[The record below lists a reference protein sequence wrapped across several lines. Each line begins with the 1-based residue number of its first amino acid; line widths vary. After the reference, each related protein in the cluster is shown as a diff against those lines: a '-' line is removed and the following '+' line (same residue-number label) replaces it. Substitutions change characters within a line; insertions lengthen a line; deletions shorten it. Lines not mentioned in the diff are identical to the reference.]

1 MIAHRTVAA
10 TTFAVSLL
18 FGASALAQQ
27 ANTLPLKIGVLADF
41 ASVYADIGGQGN
53 VEAAKIAIEEFGGKM
68 FDKPIELVTADALN
82 KADVAATISRKWYE
96 AENVDMIIDMPTSA
110 TALAGMEMSKQFEK
124 IMIVTDAASSD
135 ITGKSCSP
143 YTAHWTY
150 DTYGNAHTVG
160 SAIVKQGGDSWYF
173 ITADYLFGHS
183 IERDTGDV
191 VRAAGG
197 KVVGSA
203 KHPLNTADFS
213 SFLLQAQSS
222 KAKIIGMAN
231 GGGDTINTIQQAS
244 EFGIVAGGQKLAGIV
259 MFISDI
265 HSLGLKMAQGLII
278 TEAYYWDLNDRT
290 RAFGKKFFDKM
301 KRMPTMNQAATYSAT
316 LHYLKSVQ
324 AAGTRATKPVL
335 AKMREMPVRDA
346 FTDNG
351 VLREDGRMVHSMF
364 LLEVKKPEES
374 KAPWDYYKVLAEVP
388 GDQVFRPMKDG
399 GCQYVKKD

>member
-10 TTFAVSLL
+10 TTVAVSLL

-27 ANTLPLKIGVLADF
+27 TNTLPLKIGVLADF

-231 GGGDTINTIQQAS
+231 GGGDTINTIKQAS